1 MSHAV
6 DVETK
11 MKRSVLL
18 TAAAIALGSQLAL
31 ADSPAAPRR
40 GGPPIEEIATT
51 LGLDDTQKAAVTRIL
66 DDAHARMEAARN
78 ENMAQVD
85 TELAT
90 VLTAEQLIQ
99 FKKLMQQGR
108 HRGPPPGPP
117 PSSN

>member
-1 MSHAV
+1 
-6 DVETK
+6 

-18 TAAAIALGSQLAL
+18 TAAALAIGSQLAL
-31 ADSPAAPRR
+31 ADTPGPPPR
-40 GGPPIEEIATT
+40 GGPPIDEIATT
-51 LGLDDTQKAAVTRIL
+51 LGLDDTQKAEVTRIL
-66 DDAHARMEAARN
+66 DAAHARMEAARK

-90 VLTAEQLIQ
+90 VLTAEQLGQ